1 MKNNQGPSKSSRKQP
16 TTDLDGFYFQWH
28 ITERCNLRCL
38 HCYQEGYTSQSE
50 FSLAQLKQIA
60 DEIDLTLEKWDMR
73 GRIALTGGEP
83 FLKEELIP
91 LMGYLEQKKYILKIG
106 ILTNG
111 TLIDEE
117 IVNRLKNLQ
126 KLYSIQISL
135 DGASEEINDFIRGKG
150 AYKKAVDS
158 FRLLHKKG
166 IRTRLMFTV
175 HKKNLQ
181 DVPALIDLAV
191 REKIGALT
199 IERFVPEGK
208 GSQAKDWFLTK
219 KEVHE
224 LYEYV
229 SQRSDTEY
237 KNGTPLTIW
246 KCRSLWANIEPQ
258 RAKATD
264 IPVQVALG
272 SMCAIGINSLT
283 ILSDGT
289 VLPCRRLPIPIG
301 NIKNDSIYN
310 IWHTSKL
317 LWEIRDK
324 NNLKGK
330 CNGCDLIPWCSGCRA
345 IAYAVMGDYLAEDP
359 QCWRQKRC

>member
-1 MKNNQGPSKSSRKQP
+1 MSTFG
-16 TTDLDGFYFQWH
+16 DADGFYFQWH

-38 HCYQEGYTSQSE
+38 HCYQEQYTSQSE
-50 FSLAQLKQIA
+50 FSPAQLKKVA
-60 DEIDLTLEKWDMR
+60 DEIDITLEKWDMT

-83 FLKEELIP
+83 FLKKELIP
-91 LMGYLEQKKYILKIG
+91 LMDYLERKKRIWKIG

-117 IVNRLKNLQ
+117 IVDKLKSLQ

-135 DGASEEINDFIRGKG
+135 DGASEETNDFIRGKG
-150 AYKKAVDS
+150 AYEKALDS

-175 HKKNLQ
+175 HKKNFR

-199 IERFVPEGK
+199 IERLVPEGK
-208 GSQAKDWFLTK
+208 GSEAKQWFLTK
-219 KEVHE
+219 EEVHE

-229 SQRSDTEY
+229 SLRSDAEY
-237 KNGTPLTIW
+237 ENRTPLTIW
-246 KCRSLWANIEPQ
+246 KCRTLWANIDPE

-264 IPVQVALG
+264 GPAQIALG

-289 VLPCRRLPIPIG
+289 VLACRRLPIPIG
-301 NIKNDSIYN
+301 NINDDSIYN
-310 IWHTSKL
+310 IWHTSTL

-330 CNGCDLIPWCSGCRA
+330 CNACDLIARCSGCRA
-345 IAYAVMGDYLAEDP
+345 IAYAVTGDYLAEDP
-359 QCWRQKRC
+359 QCWK